1 MKQIAVV
8 LGAINLDNQKKLLQ
22 GMSEAAKDKGCNL
35 FVFTNYVGAMETE
48 ESVIASNRVLKLLDY
63 SKFDGVV
70 MAVNTIHH
78 PEAVGR
84 VIAEAQ
90 ESKIPAVSIDRPFDG
105 MSCVGI
111 SSYEAEYEIVE
122 HFICDHGCKDI
133 FYVSGSLTTSA
144 EGIKRYKAYCDA
156 MDKHHLPHSEDTL
169 YEAGFT
175 FSGGVLAGEHILKR
189 GKLPEAIVCG
199 NDDTALGVM
208 QVLGNAGYKFPDD
221 VKIAGFDN
229 VELSRINYPTITTVD
244 KRQYD
249 VGYKSV
255 CEVLDLIDGKE
266 AEEYWLPCKVQ
277 YRESC
282 GCGSN
287 NGMYDETFIN
297 TMFGLKEKY
306 VSQQHETIRMS
317 DVVRSMTT
325 DFGKARTM
333 FDVLEILK
341 NYIQAVGVKTFYLC
355 LCEMEKVFVLPER
368 NYGQNI
374 DIMDVID
381 DYTPLIEIP
390 VAYENGEFGTYQRF
404 EKGFVLPEE
413 CREKVSGKTYVVNQ
427 IFYENCCYGYAVCE
441 QMESVVTSGLYYSL
455 LMEIG
460 VGLEDTRKWMLL
472 KDAVERLN
480 GMWCYDNMTHLYN
493 RSGFYNEAESL
504 LERWKDED
512 KAAFILFMDAD
523 GLKKIND
530 NIGHDAGDA
539 MIKAVADII
548 RKNTTKDMLS
558 MRYGGDEFVV
568 FGAFEKDGRKI
579 VDDFAA
585 AINRDIDEINAS
597 GKYEFNI
604 SVSMGGSGWL
614 AKDIEDL
621 SVLIKQAD
629 EQMYEQKREKKRKA
643 AESSKNGNT

>member
-8 LGAINLDNQKKLLQ
+8 LGAINLDNQKKLLA
-22 GMSEAAKDKGCNL
+22 GMSKAAKDKGCNL
-35 FVFTNYVGAMETE
+35 FVFTNYVGTMETE

-78 PEAVGR
+78 PVAVGR
-84 VIAEAQ
+84 IVAEAQ
-90 ESKIPAVSIDRPFDG
+90 ECKIPAVSIDRVFDG

-122 HFICDHGCKDI
+122 HFINHHGCKDI
-133 FYVSGSLTTSA
+133 FYVSGNLTSSA
-144 EGIKRYKAYCDA
+144 EGIKRYQAYKDA
-156 MDKHHLPHSEDTL
+156 MDNHNLPHSKDTMF
-169 YEAGFT
+169 EAGFALA
-175 FSGGVLAGEHILKR
+175 GGVLAGEHILAR

-221 VKIAGFDN
+221 VRIAGFDN

-244 KRQYD
+244 KSQHE
-249 VGYKSV
+249 VGYKAV
-255 CEVLDLIDGKE
+255 CEVLDLIEGKE
-266 AEEYWLPCKVQ
+266 PEEIWLPCKTE

-282 GCGSN
+282 GCGN
-287 NGMYDETFIN
+287 ANGGYDEEFIKN
-297 TMFGLKEKY
+297 MFALKEKY

-317 DVVRSMTT
+317 DVVRGMTT
-325 DFGKARTM
+325 DFGKARSM
-333 FDVLEILK
+333 FDVFEILK
-341 NYIQAVGVKTFYLC
+341 NYIRTVGMKTFYLC
-355 LCEMEKVFVLPER
+355 LCEMEKVFVLPEQ

-374 DIMDVID
+374 DVMQVID
-381 DYTPLIEIP
+381 DYTPFIEIP
-390 VAYENGEFGTYQRF
+390 VAYENGQFATYQRF
-404 EKGFVLPEE
+404 EKGFVIPEE
-413 CREKVSGKTYVVNQ
+413 CREKVAGKTFVVNQ

-441 QMESVVTSGLYYSL
+441 QMETVVTSGLYYSL

-480 GMWCYDNMTHLYN
+480 GMWCYDNMTQLYN
-493 RSGFYNEAESL
+493 RSGFFNEAESIL
-504 LERWKDED
+504 AHLKEED

-548 RKNTTKDMLS
+548 RRNVSNDMLA

-568 FGAFEKDGRKI
+568 FGGFGKDERKL
-579 VDDFAA
+579 VEDFAE
-585 AINRDIDEINAS
+585 AINRDIEETNKS
-597 GKYEFNI
+597 GKYPFNI
-604 SVSMGGSGWL
+604 SVSVGGSGWE
-614 AKDIEDL
+614 AKDIDDL
-621 SVLIKQAD
+621 SILIKQAD
-629 EQMYEQKREKKRKA
+629 AQMYEQKREKKRLA
-643 AESSKNGNT
+643 AESGKNGN